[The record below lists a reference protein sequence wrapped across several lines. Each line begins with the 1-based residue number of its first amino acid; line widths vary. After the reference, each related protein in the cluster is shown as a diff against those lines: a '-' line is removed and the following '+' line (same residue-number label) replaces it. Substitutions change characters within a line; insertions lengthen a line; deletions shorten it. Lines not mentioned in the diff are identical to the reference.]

1 MSKILLY
8 KTANKFNESLVDHN
22 YKVTSRFFKINALG
36 LGIYLELIFF
46 YLDFHKT
53 VKFIRW
59 LAAGGTYGRLTP
71 AQEGAALLSPYK
83 LDCFVEIQT
92 EKL

>member
-8 KTANKFNESLVDHN
+8 KTANKFNESLVDNN
-22 YKVTSRFFKINALG
+22 YKVMLRFFKINALG

-59 LAAGGTYGRLTP
+59 LAAGGDYGRLTL
-71 AQEGAALLSPYK
+71 AQKRGGL
-83 LDCFVEIQT
+83 VVT
-92 EKL
+92 V